1 MFSAADVSQL
11 VGSETFAR
19 GEEYVSAGQVVSVAR
34 NGDGTTIVGQVRG
47 SARKQY
53 VTVVEMSSAGEHAT
67 PRYGR
72 CSCPVRLNCKHT
84 AATLLAYLDRL
95 TAQAILAD
103 AAAGVAADT
112 AGERAD
118 SGADAGD
125 LPGTDGAGGAAGSPA
140 HAAQNASPATGRTTP
155 RRSAEWE
162 RTFATL
168 LTEPDDTPP
177 VPGRPGRKPKPWDVR
192 SSHDVGLQ
200 VELLTEPTG
209 RSSRRALASVDSPR
223 LGMRPV
229 TRSATGRW
237 VRTGISWS
245 ELRFL
250 NYRHGAYP
258 DGHVDILR
266 SLFGLAISV
275 SDSAYFSA
283 PTWVYAD
290 ELPSAALW
298 ALLTEARRSG
308 LPMVH
313 SDKAQSPVVLAGPAR
328 TRLTVQRGTAGLVL
342 GAAIEA
348 DTASLDPASRADGP
362 AGPGASVD
370 LAGAGEL
377 AQTDAAGQDTLDL
390 ADATQQTAGTA
401 ASAAEAA
408 GAPHGLTPLDR
419 ATTSLLGE
427 PPTGLVTWRGRRAP
441 TKETRVVLAPLASP
455 VDPPVLALLERPE
468 PLTVPETDQ
477 RRFLLRVLPA
487 LEDRF
492 DAVDLDPSITL
503 PERPRPTLHLDV
515 LHLPEHGL
523 RLTWQWRY
531 AVEDDDGT
539 THTLRFDL
547 GPSTRQTDAGVRDPR
562 AETQLLD
569 RLAGRAPRLPGAAA
583 EPRRAADDIARLAD
597 VAAAAVARVGRTELA
612 DVATAL
618 FVTDE
623 LPLLLDLAQEETD
636 LVVEVRGEAVDYRR
650 ADDVEISVSTSTLP
664 ETRDWFDLAVIVTAG
679 QQFIPFAD
687 VFTALAKG
695 KSYLLLVDGL
705 HFSLDDER
713 FHALRE
719 LIEEARA
726 MQDTMGGTLRVNRF
740 QAGLFDEL
748 ERLGVV
754 GGQAQAWREAVGA
767 LAGGAR
773 PGPVPAPAGLGA
785 TMREYQQEGFEW
797 LAFLHEHG
805 LGGVLADDMGLGK
818 TLQALA
824 LVQHVREAAEAARGS
839 DVPAASVVQDAA
851 GLSAAAGTSVVPV
864 ASGADQAWSSAP
876 FLVVAPTSVVGNW
889 AAEVRRFTPG
899 LKAVTVTE
907 TLARRRTPLSEV
919 VAGADVVVTSYA
931 LFRLG
936 FEEYR
941 TQTWAGL
948 ILDEAQF
955 VKNHQSV
962 AYQCAR
968 RLDAPFKL
976 ALTGTPL
983 ENNLMELWSIVSVV
997 SPGLFPTPGRFQDY
1011 YAKPIEKEGYV
1022 SRLDQ
1027 LRRRIAPFM
1036 LRRTKEDVAKDLPE
1050 KQEQVVDVVLNSRHR
1065 ALYDA
1070 YLQRERTKV
1079 LGLVDEFGEHRF
1091 EVFRS
1096 LTVLRQASLD
1106 VSLVDSEHEKV
1117 PSSKLEVLYEML
1129 DDILAEGHSVLIFS
1143 QFTQF
1148 LGRVRDHLDRKDVD
1162 YSYLDGR
1169 TRRRTETIE
1178 RFTSGETS
1186 VFLISLKAGG
1196 FGLNLTAADYCI
1208 LLDPWWNPAAEAQAV
1223 DRAHRIGQTRNVNVY
1238 RMVSTDTIEEKVMA
1252 LKASKSKLFASVLDG
1267 GAAGGAGLTAT
1278 DVRELLG

>member
-1 MFSAADVSQL
+1 
-11 VGSETFAR
+11 
-19 GEEYVSAGQVVSVAR
+19 
-34 NGDGTTIVGQVRG
+34 
-47 SARKQY
+47 
-53 VTVVEMSSAGEHAT
+53 
-67 PRYGR
+67 
-72 CSCPVRLNCKHT
+72 
-84 AATLLAYLDRL
+84 
-95 TAQAILAD
+95 
-103 AAAGVAADT
+103 
-112 AGERAD
+112 
-118 SGADAGD
+118 
-125 LPGTDGAGGAAGSPA
+125 
-140 HAAQNASPATGRTTP
+140 
-155 RRSAEWE
+155 
-162 RTFATL
+162 
-168 LTEPDDTPP
+168 
-177 VPGRPGRKPKPWDVR
+177 
-192 SSHDVGLQ
+192 
-200 VELLTEPTG
+200 
-209 RSSRRALASVDSPR
+209 
-223 LGMRPV
+223 
-229 TRSATGRW
+229 
-237 VRTGISWS
+237 
-245 ELRFL
+245 
-250 NYRHGAYP
+250 
-258 DGHVDILR
+258 
-266 SLFGLAISV
+266 
-275 SDSAYFSA
+275 
-283 PTWVYAD
+283 
-290 ELPSAALW
+290 
-298 ALLTEARRSG
+298 
-308 LPMVH
+308 
-313 SDKAQSPVVLAGPAR
+313 
-328 TRLTVQRGTAGLVL
+328 
-342 GAAIEA
+342 
-348 DTASLDPASRADGP
+348 
-362 AGPGASVD
+362 
-370 LAGAGEL
+370 
-377 AQTDAAGQDTLDL
+377 
-390 ADATQQTAGTA
+390 
-401 ASAAEAA
+401 
-408 GAPHGLTPLDR
+408 
-419 ATTSLLGE
+419 
-427 PPTGLVTWRGRRAP
+427 
-441 TKETRVVLAPLASP
+441 
-455 VDPPVLALLERPE
+455 
-468 PLTVPETDQ
+468 
-477 RRFLLRVLPA
+477 
-487 LEDRF
+487 
-492 DAVDLDPSITL
+492 
-503 PERPRPTLHLDV
+503 
-515 LHLPEHGL
+515 
-523 RLTWQWRY
+523 
-531 AVEDDDGT
+531 
-539 THTLRFDL
+539 
-547 GPSTRQTDAGVRDPR
+547 
-562 AETQLLD
+562 
-569 RLAGRAPRLPGAAA
+569 
-583 EPRRAADDIARLAD
+583 
-597 VAAAAVARVGRTELA
+597 
-612 DVATAL
+612 
-618 FVTDE
+618 
-623 LPLLLDLAQEETD
+623 
-636 LVVEVRGEAVDYRR
+636 
-650 ADDVEISVSTSTLP
+650 
-664 ETRDWFDLAVIVTAG
+664 
-679 QQFIPFAD
+679 
-687 VFTALAKG
+687 
-695 KSYLLLVDGL
+695 
-705 HFSLDDER
+705 
-713 FHALRE
+713 
-719 LIEEARA
+719 
-726 MQDTMGGTLRVNRF
+726 
-740 QAGLFDEL
+740 
-748 ERLGVV
+748 
-754 GGQAQAWREAVGA
+754 
-767 LAGGAR
+767 
-773 PGPVPAPAGLGA
+773 
-785 TMREYQQEGFEW
+785 MREYQQEGFEW

-824 LVQHVREAAEAARGS
+824 LVQHVREAAEATEAPRGS
-839 DVPAASVVQDAA
+839 DVPAASVVQDAG
-851 GLSAAAGTSVVPV
+851 GLSAAAGTSVVSV
-864 ASGADQAWSSAP
+864 ASRADQARSSAP

-899 LKAVTVTE
+899 LKAVTVPE

-941 TQTWAGL
+941 TQAWAGL

>member
-53 VTVVEMSSAGEHAT
+53 VTVVEMSSAGEQAT

-118 SGADAGD
+118 SGAAAGI
-125 LPGTDGAGGAAGSPA
+125 LPGTDSARGAAGSPG
-140 HAAQNASPATGRTTP
+140 HAAQTASPATGRTTP

-192 SSHDVGLQ
+192 SSHDVALQ

-328 TRLTVQRGTAGLVL
+328 TRLTVSRGTAGLVL

-348 DTASLDPASRADGP
+348 DTTSLDPASRADGP
-362 AGPGASVD
+362 AGASVD

-408 GAPHGLTPLDR
+408 GTPHGLTPLDR

-583 EPRRAADDIARLAD
+583 EPRRAADDTARLAD

-773 PGPVPAPAGLGA
+773 PGPVPAPAGLDA

-824 LVQHVREAAEAARGS
+824 LVQHVRETAT
-839 DVPAASVVQDAA
+839 ASETVATSPGPDAPDRPEVV
-851 GLSAAAGTSVVPV
+851 
-864 ASGADQAWSSAP
+864 GADDATGTGSADRSRSSAP

-941 TQTWAGL
+941 TQAWAGL

>member
-1 MFSAADVSQL
+1 MFSEADVSQL

-19 GEEYVSAGQVVSVAR
+19 GEEYVGAGQVVSVAR

-47 SARKQY
+47 SSRKQY
-53 VTVVEMSSAGEHAT
+53 VTVVEMSSAGEQAS

-84 AATLLAYLDRL
+84 AATLLAYLDRVES
-95 TAQAILAD
+95 QAVQ
-103 AAAGVAADT
+103 AAAALEQSAAPS
-112 AGERAD
+112 AEVGAPRA
-118 SGADAGD
+118 
-125 LPGTDGAGGAAGSPA
+125 AA
-140 HAAQNASPATGRTTP
+140 RTTP
-155 RRSAEWE
+155 RRSTEWE
-162 RTFATL
+162 RTFAEL
-168 LTEPDDTPP
+168 LTAPVDVPA
-177 VPGRPGRKPKPWDVR
+177 VPGRPGRRPKPWDVR
-192 SSHDVGLQ
+192 SSHDVALQ

-209 RSSRRALASVDSPR
+209 RSSRRALASSDSPR

-258 DGHVDILR
+258 DGHVDVLR

-298 ALLTEARRSG
+298 ALLSEARRSG
-308 LPMVH
+308 LPIVH
-313 SDKAQSPVVLAGPAR
+313 SDKAQSPVVLAGLAQ
-328 TRLTVQRGTAGLVL
+328 TRLTVTRTTTGLALTAAV
-342 GAAIEA
+342 EA
-348 DTASLDPASRADGP
+348 DTSSLDPQHGTASEGA
-362 AGPGASVD
+362 AGPDDAD
-370 LAGAGEL
+370 
-377 AQTDAAGQDTLDL
+377 AQPTLDTAAL
-390 ADATQQTAGTA
+390 ADSPGA
-401 ASAAEAA
+401 ARSAAEAA
-408 GAPHGLTPLDR
+408 GTPLGLTALDR

-427 PPTGLVTWRGRRAP
+427 PPTGLVTWRGRREP
-441 TKETRVVLAPLASP
+441 SKETRVLLAQLASP
-455 VDPPVLALLERPE
+455 VDAPVLALLDRTE
-468 PLTVPETDQ
+468 PLTVPQADE

-487 LEDRF
+487 LEERF
-492 DAVDLDPSITL
+492 DALDLDPEIVL
-503 PERPRPTLHLDV
+503 PERPRPGLHLDV
-515 LHLPEHGL
+515 HHLPEHGL

-547 GPSTRQTDAGVRDPR
+547 GPSARQTDAGVRDAR
-562 AETQLLD
+562 AEAQLLEH
-569 RLAGRAPRLPGAAA
+569 LAGRAPRLPGA
-583 EPRRAADDIARLAD
+583 PGTPGRPVDDTARLAD

-623 LPLLLDLAQEETD
+623 LPVLLALADEEPDLT
-636 LVVEVRGEAVDYRR
+636 VEVRGEPVDYRR

-713 FHALRE
+713 FHALRD

-754 GGQAQAWREAVGA
+754 GSQAEAWREAVGA

-773 PGPVPAPAGLGA
+773 PGPVAAPAGLDA

-797 LAFLHEHG
+797 LAFLREHG

-824 LVQHVREAAEAARGS
+824 LVQHARETESGTETGAEIADGADSTAAR
-839 DVPAASVVQDAA
+839 
-851 GLSAAAGTSVVPV
+851 
-864 ASGADQAWSSAP
+864 AP

-889 AAEVRRFTPG
+889 ASEVRRFTPG
-899 LKAVTVTE
+899 LTAVTVTE
-907 TLARRRTPLSEV
+907 TLARRRTPLAEV

-941 TQTWAGL
+941 AQRWAGL

-983 ENNLMELWSIVSVV
+983 ENNLMELWSILSVV
-997 SPGLFPTPGRFQDY
+997 SPGLFPTPSKFQDY
-1011 YAKPIEKEGYV
+1011 YARPIEKEGYV

-1027 LRRRIAPFM
+1027 LRRRVAPFM
-1036 LRRTKEDVAKDLPE
+1036 LRRTKEEVAKDLPD
-1050 KQEQVVDVVLNSRHR
+1050 KQEQVVDVVLGSRHR

-1106 VSLVDSEHEKV
+1106 VSLVDAEHEKV

-1129 DDILAEGHSVLIFS
+1129 DDILAEGHSVLVFS

-1148 LGRVRDHLDRKDVD
+1148 LGRVRAHLDRKDVD

-1169 TRRRTETIE
+1169 TRRRAETIE
-1178 RFTSGETS
+1178 RFTLGETK

>member
-53 VTVVEMSSAGEHAT
+53 VTVVEMSSAGEQAS

-103 AAAGVAADT
+103 AAAGAES
-112 AGERAD
+112 ERR
-118 SGADAGD
+118 
-125 LPGTDGAGGAAGSPA
+125 DGASGVAGATDADGAAAAAGAVGS
-140 HAAQNASPATGRTTP
+140 AAQATTQPAGRTAA

-168 LTEPDDTPP
+168 LTEPEDAPV

-192 SSHDVGLQ
+192 SSHDVALQ

-209 RSSRRALASVDSPR
+209 RSSRRALASAESPR

-328 TRLTVQRGTAGLVL
+328 TRLTVSRGTAGLVL

-348 DTASLDPASRADGP
+348 VTTSLDPASNADGP
-362 AGPGASVD
+362 AGSGASVE

-377 AQTDAAGQDTLDL
+377 GRTDAAGHDTLDL
-390 ADATQQTAGTA
+390 ADVPPQTAGTA
-401 ASAAEAA
+401 SSAAEAA
-408 GAPHGLTPLDR
+408 GMPHGLTPLDR

-492 DAVDLDPSITL
+492 DAVDIDPSITL

-583 EPRRAADDIARLAD
+583 EPRRAADDTARLAD

-773 PGPVPAPAGLGA
+773 PGPVPAPAGLDA

-824 LVQHVREAAEAARGS
+824 LVQHVRETATASETVATSPG
-839 DVPAASVVQDAA
+839 PAAADRSEVVGAEGVTGTGSVAPTR
-851 GLSAAAGTSVVPV
+851 ST
-864 ASGADQAWSSAP
+864 AP

-941 TQTWAGL
+941 TQAWAGL

-997 SPGLFPTPGRFQDY
+997 SPGLFPTPGKFQDY

>member
-53 VTVVEMSSAGEHAT
+53 VTVVEMSSAGEQAT

-118 SGADAGD
+118 SGAAAGI
-125 LPGTDGAGGAAGSPA
+125 LPGTDSARGAAGSPG
-140 HAAQNASPATGRTTP
+140 HAAQTASPATGRTTP

-177 VPGRPGRKPKPWDVR
+177 VPGRPGRKPKPWDLR
-192 SSHDVGLQ
+192 SSHDVALQ

-328 TRLTVQRGTAGLVL
+328 TRLTVSRGTAGLVL

-348 DTASLDPASRADGP
+348 DTTSLDPASRADGP
-362 AGPGASVD
+362 TGASVD

-408 GAPHGLTPLDR
+408 GTPHGLTPLDR

-583 EPRRAADDIARLAD
+583 EPRRAADDTARLAD

-618 FVTDE
+618 FVTDQ

-695 KSYLLLVDGL
+695 KSSLLLVDGL

-773 PGPVPAPAGLGA
+773 PGPVPAPAGLDA

-824 LVQHVREAAEAARGS
+824 LVQHVREAATASETVATSPGPDAS
-839 DVPAASVVQDAA
+839 DRPEVV
-851 GLSAAAGTSVVPV
+851 
-864 ASGADQAWSSAP
+864 GADDATGTGNVAQTRSTAP

-941 TQTWAGL
+941 TQAWAGL

>member
-53 VTVVEMSSAGEHAT
+53 VTVVEMSSAGEQAT

-95 TAQAILAD
+95 TAQAIMAD
-103 AAAGVAADT
+103 AAAGVAAEA

-118 SGADAGD
+118 GGADAGD
-125 LPGTDGAGGAAGSPA
+125 HSGTDGADGAGGAAGTTA
-140 HAAQNASPATGRTTP
+140 HAGQAASPATGRTTP

-177 VPGRPGRKPKPWDVR
+177 VSGRPGRKPKPWDVR

-328 TRLTVQRGTAGLVL
+328 TRLTVSRGTAGLVL

-348 DTASLDPASRADGP
+348 DTTSLDPASRADGP
-362 AGPGASVD
+362 AGSGASVE
-370 LAGAGEL
+370 LAGAGAL
-377 AQTDAAGQDTLDL
+377 GQTDASGQDALDL
-390 ADATQQTAGTA
+390 ADATPQTASTA
-401 ASAAEAA
+401 PSAAEAA
-408 GAPHGLTPLDR
+408 VMPHGLTPLDR

-569 RLAGRAPRLPGAAA
+569 RLAGRAPRLPGVAA
-583 EPRRAADDIARLAD
+583 EPRRAADDTARLAD

-773 PGPVPAPAGLGA
+773 PGPVPAPAGLDA

-824 LVQHVREAAEAARGS
+824 LVQHVRETATASETVATSPG
-839 DVPAASVVQDAA
+839 PAAADRSEVVGAEDATGTGSVAQTR
-851 GLSAAAGTSVVPV
+851 ST
-864 ASGADQAWSSAP
+864 AP

-941 TQTWAGL
+941 TQAWAGL

-997 SPGLFPTPGRFQDY
+997 SPGLFPTPGKFQDY